1 MTSYRELSK
10 YPRKFLAMTGYTVKE
25 FLALLPHFQFR
36 FDEYVKTHT
45 LTGKPRVKR
54 RYTTY
59 KNSPLLAIEDKLL
72 FILVYLKQGTTQ
84 EMHATLFDMH
94 QPDANVWIH
103 LLHPILN
110 QALDDVDALPVRDAA
125 AFDPAEEQELHFFH
139 DGTER
144 PISRPKDQ
152 EAQKQHYSG
161 KKSDTRSRTSSS
173 PTPRPGFSS

>member
-25 FLALLPHFQFR
+25 FLALLPVFQLR
-36 FDEYVKTHT
+36 FEEYVKTYT
-45 LTGKPRVKR
+45 LSGKSRIKR

-59 KNSPLLAIEDKLL
+59 KNSPLPTIEDKLL

-84 EMHATLFDMH
+84 EMHATLFKMH
-94 QPDANVWIH
+94 QSDANVWLH

-110 QALDDVDALPVRDAA
+110 QVLDDLDALPARDAES
-125 AFDPAEEQELHFFH
+125 FDPEEEQELYFLH
-139 DGTER
+139 DGTKR

-152 EAQKQHYSG
+152 EAQKQHNSG

-173 PTPRPGFSS
+173 PTPRVGYSS